1 MTIEGKEIT
10 LVNLYGPNEDRPQ
23 SYENL
28 KQKIDEF
35 ETKQVIIC
43 GDWNFILD
51 TEMDSFT
58 FLHVNNP
65 RARRFVLNLIDD
77 DNFKDPWRIMN
88 ENLRTYTWRRNN
100 PTPKQARL
108 VFFLVH
114 DSIFQ
119 YVTAANIISG
129 NRTDHSAITLKLK
142 LHENERGR
150 GYWKFNN
157 SLLKDKKFVE
167 ETKQVI
173 DEVKRIY
180 AANIE
185 PGENIPNQ
193 DIIFNI
199 NDQLFLETLFMM
211 IRGNTTKYSSI
222 RKKNNLKEENTLEND
237 ISKLESEINENF
249 ANIDV
254 DKLEILSQKKAA
266 LIELRKSKIEGVMLR
281 SKCRYQDLGEKPT
294 KCFFNLENRQYT
306 NKVMGKLIDKNGTEY
321 TTTTEIL
328 NHQKQ
333 FYENLYDDKHNIDNR
348 SINDMMGE
356 NRNKHTNQAAEQ
368 LEGEI
373 SYSELLNALK
383 I

>member
-1 MTIEGKEIT
+1 M
-10 LVNLYGPNEDRPQ
+10 
-23 SYENL
+23 
-28 KQKIDEF
+28 
-35 ETKQVIIC
+35 IIC

-51 TEMDSFT
+51 PEMDSFNY
-58 FLHVNNP
+58 LHVDNL

-88 ENLRTYTWRRNN
+88 ENLRKYTWRRIN

-108 VFFLVH
+108 DFFFVH

-129 NRTDHSAITLKLK
+129 YRTDHSAITLKLK
-142 LHENERGR
+142 LHKNERGK

-157 SLLKDKKFVE
+157 SLLKDKQFVE

-173 DEVKRIY
+173 DEVKRTY

-185 PGENIPNQ
+185 LGENIPNQ
-193 DIIFNI
+193 DLIFNI
-199 NDQLFLETLFMM
+199 NDQLFVETLLMM
-211 IRGNTTKYSSI
+211 IRGNTIKFSSI

-237 ISKLESEINENF
+237 ISKLETEINENF

-294 KCFFNLENRQYT
+294 KYF
-306 NKVMGKLIDKNGTEY
+306 LI
-321 TTTTEIL
+321 
-328 NHQKQ
+328 
-333 FYENLYDDKHNIDNR
+333 
-348 SINDMMGE
+348 
-356 NRNKHTNQAAEQ
+356 
-368 LEGEI
+368 
-373 SYSELLNALK
+373 
-383 I
+383 